1 MGKNICVIP
10 ARMGSSRFPGKPMAP
25 LLGLPL
31 ILHVFFRCRL
41 AEALDEVYVA
51 TCDDEIFECVENA
64 GGKAVMTSD
73 RHERCTDRVSE
84 AIVNLGLDLDDGDLL
99 LMVQGDEV
107 LVSPPMINEIVGAHK
122 AAACEVVNLVSRIY
136 SLADLEDPNT
146 VKVVSRP
153 DGAALYFSRAPIPSV
168 ARAGLDI
175 KDMPA
180 YQQTGIIGFQAAFLQ
195 TFSDLAPT
203 PLEKIE
209 SCDMM
214 RVIEHGY
221 QIQLVPTDTETIG
234 VDTPADLQRAE
245 AVLATD
251 PITQKYLNP

>member
-1 MGKNICVIP
+1 MGKNICIIP
-10 ARMGSSRFPGKPMAP
+10 ARMGSSRFPGKPLA
-25 LLGLPL
+25 LLLELPL

-41 AEALDEVYVA
+41 ADGLDEVYVA
-51 TCDDEIFECVENA
+51 TCDDEIFECVETA
-64 GGKAVMTSD
+64 GGKAVMTAD

-84 AIVNLGLDLDDGDLL
+84 AIVNLGLELDDDDLL

-107 LVSPPMINEIVGAHK
+107 LVSPQMVSEIITAHK
-122 AAACEVVNLVSRIY
+122 TAASDVVNLVSRIY
-136 SLADLEDPNT
+136 LLADLEDPNT

-153 DGAALYFSRAPIPSV
+153 DGTALYFSRAPIPSV

-175 KDMPA
+175 RDMPA
-180 YQQTGIIGFQAAFLQ
+180 YQQTGVIGFRAPFLQ
-195 TFSDLAPT
+195 TFSELAPT

-221 QIQLVPTDTETIG
+221 QIQLIPTDTETIG

-251 PITQKYLNP
+251 PITAKYLNP